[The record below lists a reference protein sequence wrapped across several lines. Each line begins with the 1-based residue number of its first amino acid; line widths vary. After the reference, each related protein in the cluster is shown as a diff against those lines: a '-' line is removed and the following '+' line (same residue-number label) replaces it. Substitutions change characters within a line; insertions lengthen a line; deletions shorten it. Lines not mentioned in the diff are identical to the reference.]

1 MVDLI
6 VALSYFDR
14 KIGPTVYMEYPER
27 VGEEEKMTLNQIFD
41 QTTSEGWFWHSLNT
55 KDYAT
60 SLNYYFE
67 IKSDWARGLKEM
79 LMCSII
85 FREKLSSDKEHEV
98 LSWVSD
104 FVQKMHARPDLFKAF
119 YPSPRVMPGAEMPA
133 PSESDSELNQSY
145 VVVMKWLKEL
155 YYSTR
160 EEIRQKN
167 EEEIIANLMVNPAV
181 FNTIRKLSQ
190 YPVRM
195 NELKVWF
202 DAQEFNRDFD
212 KIISL
217 LEEQKFIVINK
228 IGPEVYAIL
237 VKSIDVS
244 RVPPAYVLEFYENLE
259 YNDKM
264 DLPQPVVEHYINLV
278 GTYFN
283 TYDAKK
289 DDGDKL
295 RLFSAMSMPKHYNL
309 ITELR
314 KKPVAKA
321 QIGAILRQGPVV
333 ATKINVLEDLK
344 TDNIIDEFEYQGMT
358 YVMLKTDIIIVDQFP
373 EYIQN
378 ALPEQ
383 DRKAKSPRHFVIPQV
398 PGLGTAPAPSPGTG
412 TGPGTA
418 PVPAPASAPGPAPAE
433 AQQDLTGLFGDDGFS
448 LDDQRD
454 GTAGKEPSVDQALL
468 DDSPFDMIVDKMTTK
483 FITNKK
489 NGPDRAKDSKDDD
502 DPGRKRKE

>member
-1 MVDLI
+1 MADLI

-14 KIGPTVYMEYPER
+14 KIGPTVYIEYPER

-85 FREKLSSDKEHEV
+85 FKEKLNSEKEHEV

-104 FVQKMHARPDLFKAF
+104 FVMKMHGRPDLFKAF
-119 YPSPRVMPGAEMPA
+119 YPSPKVVPGLETHVTT
-133 PSESDSELNQSY
+133 ESDSELNQSY
-145 VVVMKWLKEL
+145 VVVLKWLKEL

-160 EEIRQKN
+160 EEIRQKS
-167 EEEIIANLMVNPAV
+167 EEEVIANLMVNPAV
-181 FNTIRKLSQ
+181 FTTIRKLSQ

-195 NELKVWF
+195 NELKTWF

-244 RVPPAYVLEFYENLE
+244 RVPPTCVLEFY
-259 YNDKM
+259 DKM

-278 GTYFN
+278 GEYFN
-283 TYDAKK
+283 SYDPKK
-289 DDGDKL
+289 DEADKL
-295 RLFSAMSMPKHYNL
+295 KLFSAMSMPKHYNL
-309 ITELR
+309 IAELR

-321 QIGAILRQGPVV
+321 QIGAILRQGPIV

-344 TDNIIDEFEYQGMT
+344 ADNIIDEFEYQGMT

-373 EYIQN
+373 EYIQD

-383 DRKAKSPRHFVIPQV
+383 EKIAKIPRHFVLPQV
-398 PGLGTAPAPSPGTG
+398 PATT
-412 TGPGTA
+412 
-418 PVPAPASAPGPAPAE
+418 PVE
-433 AQQDLTGLFGDDGFS
+433 VHHDLSGLFGDDGFMTG
-448 LDDQRD
+448 QQN
-454 GTAGKEPSVDQALL
+454 GTAGKEPQPSASANQSIDAAML
-468 DDSPFDMIVDKMTTK
+468 DDSPFDMIVDKITTK
-483 FITNKK
+483 FIKD
-489 NGPDRAKDSKDDD
+489 PDRAKAKIDDA
-502 DPGRKRKE
+502 DPEHKRKD

>member
-1 MVDLI
+1 MVTGCKSMADLI

-85 FREKLSSDKEHEV
+85 FKEKMGPDKEHDV
-98 LSWVSD
+98 LSWLTD
-104 FVQKMHARPDLFKAF
+104 LIQKMHARHDLFKAF
-119 YPSPRVMPGAEMPA
+119 YPAPKTIPGPETPVT
-133 PSESDSELNQSY
+133 SESDSELNQSY

-167 EEEIIANLMVNPAV
+167 DEEIIANLMVNPAV

-190 YPVRM
+190 HPVRM
-195 NELKVWF
+195 HELKAWF
-202 DAQEFNRDFD
+202 DARDFNRDFD
-212 KIISL
+212 KIISM

-228 IGPEVYAIL
+228 IGSEIYAIL

-244 RVPPAYVLEFYENLE
+244 RVPPASAMELF
-259 YNDKM
+259 DKM

-278 GTYFN
+278 GAYFN
-283 TYDAKK
+283 NYDAEK
-289 DDGDKL
+289 DEADKL
-295 RLFSAMSMPKHYNL
+295 KLFSAMSMPKHYNL
-309 ITELR
+309 ISELR
-314 KKPVAKA
+314 KKPLAKA

-358 YVMLKTDIIIVDQFP
+358 YVMLKTDIIIEDEFP
-373 EYIQN
+373 EYIKK
-378 ALPEQ
+378 ALPEAE
-383 DRKAKSPRHFVIPQV
+383 KIAKIPRHFILPQIPADV
-398 PGLGTAPAPSPGTG
+398 REDLKGLFGDDEFLTEQKDEALAKGRHP
-412 TGPGTA
+412 
-418 PVPAPASAPGPAPAE
+418 PAPASANMEGP
-433 AQQDLTGLFGDDGFS
+433 T
-448 LDDQRD
+448 
-454 GTAGKEPSVDQALL
+454 L
-468 DDSPFDMIVDKMTTK
+468 DDSPFDVIVDKMTTK
-483 FITNKK
+483 FITSQRIDAEPAKK
-489 NGPDRAKDSKDDD
+489 HPDGVDLDSNRKD
-502 DPGRKRKE
+502 

>member
-98 LSWVSD
+98 LSWLTD
-104 FVQKMHARPDLFKAF
+104 FVTKMHGRPDLFKAF
-119 YPSPRVMPGAEMPA
+119 YPAPKIIPGVEATT
-133 PSESDSELNQSY
+133 PSESDVEPNQSY

-155 YYSTR
+155 FYSTR
-160 EEIRQKN
+160 EEIRQKS

-181 FNTIRKLSQ
+181 FQTIRKLSK

-195 NELKVWF
+195 NELHAWF
-202 DAQEFNRDFD
+202 NEQQFNRDFD
-212 KIISL
+212 KIISM

-228 IGPEVYAIL
+228 IGPETYAIL
-237 VKSIDVS
+237 VKSIDVF
-244 RVPPAYVLEFYENLE
+244 RVPPSCVLEFI
-259 YNDKM
+259 DQK
-264 DLPQPVVEHYINLV
+264 DLPQAVTEHYIGIV
-278 GTYFN
+278 SDYFN
-283 TYDAKK
+283 NYQQRNAKNAPGG
-289 DDGDKL
+289 DDSDKL
-295 RLFSAMSMPKHYNL
+295 RLFSAVSMPKHYNL
-309 ITELR
+309 IAELR
-314 KKPVAKA
+314 KRPLAKA

-344 TDNIIDEFEYQGMT
+344 ADNIIDEYEHQGMT
-358 YVMLKTDIIIVDQFP
+358 YVMLKTDINIVDQFP
-373 EYIQN
+373 QYIQK

-383 DRKAKSPRHFVIPQV
+383 EKIANIPRHFILPQV
-398 PGLGTAPAPSPGTG
+398 PVEVRQDLKDLFGDGDFSIGQAGE
-412 TGPGTA
+412 
-418 PVPAPASAPGPAPAE
+418 VAPAE
-433 AQQDLTGLFGDDGFS
+433 QKPAAPVKESPETPV
-448 LDDQRD
+448 LD
-454 GTAGKEPSVDQALL
+454 E
-468 DDSPFDMIVDKMTTK
+468 SPFDDIVDKMTTK
-483 FITNKK
+483 FITSQPVDMGHVKK
-489 NGPDRAKDSKDDD
+489 NPDNANLDNNRKD
-502 DPGRKRKE
+502 

>member
-1 MVDLI
+1 MVTGCEYMAELI

-14 KIGPTVYMEYPER
+14 KIGPTVYMEYPEKM
-27 VGEEEKMTLNQIFD
+27 GEEEKMTLNQIFD

-85 FREKLSSDKEHEV
+85 FKQKLESEKEHDV
-98 LSWVSD
+98 LSWITD
-104 FVQKMHARPDLFKAF
+104 FVQKMHGRQDLFKAF
-119 YPSPRVMPGAEMPA
+119 YPAPKIIPGADTSVTIE
-133 PSESDSELNQSY
+133 SESELNQSY

-167 EEEIIANLMVNPAV
+167 EEEIIAILMVNPAV
-181 FNTIRKLSQ
+181 FDTIRKLSQ
-190 YPVRM
+190 HPVRM
-195 NELKVWF
+195 NELKAWF

-212 KIISL
+212 KIISM

-228 IGPEVYAIL
+228 IGPETYAIL

-244 RVPPAYVLEFYENLE
+244 RVPPASAMELY
-259 YNDKM
+259 DKM

-278 GTYFN
+278 GAYFN
-283 TYDAKK
+283 NYDAEK
-289 DDGDKL
+289 DEADKL
-295 RLFSAMSMPKHYNL
+295 KLFSAMSMPKHYNL
-309 ITELR
+309 IAELR
-314 KKPVAKA
+314 KKPLAKS

-344 TDNIIDEFEYQGMT
+344 VDNIIDEFEYQGMT

-378 ALPEQ
+378 ALPEAE
-383 DRKAKSPRHFVIPQV
+383 KIAKIPRHFILPQI
-398 PGLGTAPAPSPGTG
+398 
-412 TGPGTA
+412 
-418 PVPAPASAPGPAPAE
+418 PAE
-433 AQQDLTGLFGDDGFS
+433 MREDLKGLFGDDDF
-448 LDDQRD
+448 LTEQKDEVVAKQRQPP
-454 GTAGKEPSVDQALL
+454 AQACASTEGPTL
-468 DDSPFDMIVDKMTTK
+468 DDSPFDVIVDKMTTK
-483 FITNKK
+483 FITNQRSDVDGPKK
-489 NGPDRAKDSKDDD
+489 GPDGADLDRNRKD
-502 DPGRKRKE
+502 